1 VRKVVDYDFYMGAY
15 EVSRDFGPFN
25 HRLYAHKN
33 HPGEV
38 RQLIGGKRCV
48 KTQDGFSEQELSA
61 DEIKE
66 ALLID
71 IGLSEALVQQ
81 WASSGALEASMN
93 AAPEG
98 PCAPDG

>member
-1 VRKVVDYDFYMGAY
+1 MGAY
-15 EVSRDFGPFN
+15 EASRDFGPFN
-25 HRLYAHKN
+25 HRLYALKN

-48 KTQDGFSEQELSA
+48 KTQDGFSEQELST

-66 ALLID
+66 ALQTD
-71 IGLSEALVQQ
+71 IYLSEALVQQ
-81 WASSGALEASMN
+81 WAASSALEASIK

-98 PCAPDG
+98 

>member
-1 VRKVVDYDFYMGAY
+1 MGAY

-66 ALLID
+66 ALQTD
-71 IGLSEALVQQ
+71 IGLSEELVQH
-81 WASSGALEASMN
+81 WTAPGALEASTK
-93 AAPEG
+93 A
-98 PCAPDG
+98 APDGPGRPEG

>member
-48 KTQDGFSEQELSA
+48 KTQDGFSEQLSA

-66 ALLID
+66 VLLIY

>member
-1 VRKVVDYDFYMGAY
+1 MDYDFYMGAY
-15 EVSRDFGPFN
+15 EASRDFGPFN
-25 HRLYAHKN
+25 HRLYALKN

-48 KTQDGFSEQELSA
+48 KTQDGFSEQKLSA

-66 ALLID
+66 ALQTD
-71 IGLSEALVQQ
+71 IYLSEAMVQQ
-81 WASSGALEASMN
+81 WAASGALEASIK

-98 PCAPDG
+98 